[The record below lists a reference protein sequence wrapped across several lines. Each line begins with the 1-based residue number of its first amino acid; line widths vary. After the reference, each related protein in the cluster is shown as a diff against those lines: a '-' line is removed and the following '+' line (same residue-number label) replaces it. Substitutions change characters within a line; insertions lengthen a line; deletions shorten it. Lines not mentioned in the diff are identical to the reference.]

1 MAQARSIAW
10 RNVTNFLDV
19 PAFEQQVLVGQ
30 DSAQAAEDAANY
42 GWAESTTDWRSVI
55 AREDIDLVDLCAP
68 EGMNAEIATAA
79 LEAGKHVL
87 MANPFSDTLAEMEL
101 MTAAAVNAHTRG
113 VRSMTG
119 FNYGRLPAL
128 TLAREMIA
136 EGRIGAVRHIRAA
149 YLRDPIHD
157 ARDPRPR
164 YGILGDIICHAID
177 QIHYVAE
184 ERIMEATGT
193 LRALTEE
200 HPAHCVREVTD
211 ADTVWATL
219 GMSGKVS
226 ASIEAS
232 TATGQKNNFRI
243 EIYGT
248 AGSLTFDLENL
259 HELVLSDATATV
271 PNQSFHRILV
281 SETGHSSMDVWWPQ
295 GHIIGW
301 EYAFTRQIR
310 DFLLAVRAGANPR
323 PSFEDGLQLR
333 LVLAAIDA
341 SANNR
346 SNIIPIHHPS
356 QHAVG
361 A

>member
-1 MAQARSIAW
+1 MGKARSNAW
-10 RNVTNFLDV
+10 RNVANFLDV
-19 PAFEQQVLVGQ
+19 PAFEQQVLVGR
-30 DSAQAAEDAANY
+30 DSSQTAEDAAKY

-119 FNYGRLPAL
+119 FNYGHLPAL
-128 TLAREMIA
+128 TLARELIA
-136 EGRIGAVRHIRAA
+136 EGRIGAVRHIRAV
-149 YLRDPIHD
+149 YVRDTIHD

-164 YGILGDIICHAID
+164 HGILGDIICHAID
-177 QIHYVAE
+177 QVHYVAG

-193 LRALTEE
+193 LRASTME
-200 HPAHCVREVTD
+200 HTAHCVREVTD

-219 GMSGKVS
+219 GMSGKVG

-248 AGSLTFDLENL
+248 AGTLTLDLENL
-259 HELVLSDATATV
+259 NELVLSDATATV

-281 SETGHSSMDVWWPQ
+281 SETDASSMDVWWPQ
-295 GHIIGW
+295 GDIIGW
-301 EYAFTRQIR
+301 EYTFTRQIR
-310 DFLLAVRAGANPR
+310 DFLLAVRSGVDAR

-341 SANNR
+341 SAKNR

-356 QHAVG
+356 QHPIG